1 MQLVKV
7 FIKAQMSAFLG
18 GMFDYCVM
26 IFCTEYLHIH
36 YTFSIVI
43 GGILGA
49 IVNFSINKYWTYND
63 DSKNIQTQ
71 LFKFYL
77 VVAGSILLKTL
88 GTYVFT
94 EALYFDYK
102 ISRIVVDLFVSI
114 GFNFMLQRF
123 WVFKPTKNG
132 MHNN

>member
-1 MQLVKV
+1 MQLAKV
-7 FIKAQMSAFLG
+7 FIKAQLSAFLG
-18 GMFDYCVM
+18 GAFDYCVM

-36 YTFSIVI
+36 YTLSIVI

-49 IVNFSINKYWTYND
+49 VVNFLINKYWTYND

-77 VVAGSILLKTL
+77 VVAGSIMLKTL
-88 GTYVFT
+88 GTYIFT

-102 ISRIVVDLFVSI
+102 ISRIIVDLFVSI
-114 GFNFMLQRF
+114 GFNFTLQKF
-123 WVFKPTKNG
+123 WVFKPTSRQNIK
-132 MHNN
+132 